1 MKMPVPDPENAF
13 FLSKWF
19 QEVILGIIVIFTF
32 VLKFIGNKLGGDK
45 TLYATKTELAA
56 CSLAVGGKID
66 LVEERATRIEA
77 KLDKIDERIDNH
89 MDK

>member
-1 MKMPVPDPENAF
+1 MPVPDPDSTF
-13 FLSKWF
+13 FLSKWA
-19 QEVILGIIVIFTF
+19 QEVILGAIVIFTF

-66 LVEERATRIEA
+66 LVEERAGRIE
-77 KLDKIDERIDNH
+77 LKIDTLNERIDNH
-89 MDK
+89 LDK